1 MAYALLEFY
10 LETQKTQLTNTA
22 VKEEIK
28 AAIKNDLESDYNG
41 QNESQI
47 FLGYAKA
54 VSKTFQKEYN
64 T

>member
-1 MAYALLEFY
+1 MASALLNSTQK
-10 LETQKTQLTNTA
+10 LQKTQLTNTE

-28 AAIKNDLESDYNG
+28 AAIKNDLEGDYNG

-47 FLGYAKA
+47 FMGYSKA